1 MVGQQKGYQMNILE
15 NKILCLCISLS
26 KIITKICVIC
36 NCPSKYFK
44 KETQYIYKLVY
55 FGKFKYVY
63 KLAFAFFSL
72 CGLLL
77 VVMLISSRKHDV
89 KFLETC
95 KVEVM
100 PFFLFIFFRRRWA
113 KRTSSRCWRSR
124 CFINHFIFIKM
135 CSINLLLCE
144 MVFVFIAT

>member
-36 NCPSKYFK
+36 NCPSKYFN

-63 KLAFAFFSL
+63 KLAFAFF
-72 CGLLL
+72 
-77 VVMLISSRKHDV
+77 
-89 KFLETC
+89 
-95 KVEVM
+95 
-100 PFFLFIFFRRRWA
+100 FFVWITVGSNVDIL
-113 KRTSSRCWRSR
+113 KKT
-124 CFINHFIFIKM
+124 
-135 CSINLLLCE
+135 
-144 MVFVFIAT
+144 